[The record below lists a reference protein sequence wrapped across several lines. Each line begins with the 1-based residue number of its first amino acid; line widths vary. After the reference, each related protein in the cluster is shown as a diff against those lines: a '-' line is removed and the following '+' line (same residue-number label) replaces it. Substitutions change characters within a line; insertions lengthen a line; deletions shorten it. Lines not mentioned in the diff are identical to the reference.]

1 MNVKNFSDGELLDSL
16 KNGEE
21 AALTEIYKRYW
32 KKMTAIAY
40 NHIQD
45 KSDSEEVVQGVLIKL
60 WDKRNQIQI
69 QSLPDYLATAVKYS
83 VFSEL
88 KKKKRQKEVTANAM
102 EVLPEIDH
110 SDESIYARFMQDY
123 INGLVDKLP
132 EKCRLVFKYSRE
144 EGKKNS
150 QIAEELDIA
159 EKTVEAH
166 LTKAI
171 KSLRVSLRLM
181 GLLLVIA
188 VYVFSVG

>member
-1 MNVKNFSDGELLDSL
+1 
-16 KNGEE
+16 
-21 AALTEIYKRYW
+21 
-32 KKMTAIAY
+32 
-40 NHIQD
+40 
-45 KSDSEEVVQGVLIKL
+45 
-60 WDKRNQIQI
+60 
-69 QSLPDYLATAVKYS
+69 
-83 VFSEL
+83 
-88 KKKKRQKEVTANAM
+88 
-102 EVLPEIDH
+102 
-110 SDESIYARFMQDY
+110 MQDY

>member
-1 MNVKNFSDGELLDSL
+1 L
-16 KNGEE
+16 
-21 AALTEIYKRYW
+21 
-32 KKMTAIAY
+32 
-40 NHIQD
+40 
-45 KSDSEEVVQGVLIKL
+45 
-60 WDKRNQIQI
+60 
-69 QSLPDYLATAVKYS
+69 
-83 VFSEL
+83 
-88 KKKKRQKEVTANAM
+88 
-102 EVLPEIDH
+102 
-110 SDESIYARFMQDY
+110 IYA
-123 INGLVDKLP
+123 
-132 EKCRLVFKYSRE
+132 RE